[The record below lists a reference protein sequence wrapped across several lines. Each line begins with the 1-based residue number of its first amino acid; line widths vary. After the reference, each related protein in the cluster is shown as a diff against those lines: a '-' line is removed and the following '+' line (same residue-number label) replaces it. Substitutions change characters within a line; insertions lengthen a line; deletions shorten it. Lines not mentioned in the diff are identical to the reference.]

1 MHEEGQLAVRY
12 GFEQRPDIWRKGLW
26 HGRIVDPH
34 RFQRAL
40 NGGVRAQNVPS
51 AVAVRPKISGDFNV
65 KQTCSFIAPA
75 IRGSGSLVRTPE
87 VADQPEANRPHCI
100 EMLWKDRK
108 STRMNSSPY
117 CATSMPS

>member
-40 NGGVRAQNVPS
+40 NGGVRPQNVPS

-75 IRGSGSLVRTPE
+75 ISSEERPVGKECVSTCISRWSL
-87 VADQPEANRPHCI
+87 DY
-100 EMLWKDRK
+100 KK
-108 STRMNSSPY
+108 
-117 CATSMPS
+117 

>member
-1 MHEEGQLAVRY
+1 M
-12 GFEQRPDIWRKGLW
+12 
-26 HGRIVDPH
+26 RISDWSQTCALPILVDPH

-87 VADQPEANRPHCI
+87 VADQPVANRPHCI
-100 EMLWKDRK
+100 EMLWKHCGRPFGTKKHAFPYTLDRK
-108 STRMNSSPY
+108 STRLNSSH
-117 CATSMPS
+117 